1 MYNAYVTIDEYVQM
15 GYNAI
20 QTADLDAYLTKAS
33 RMVDT
38 LTFNRIRFDKLTDFQ
53 KEIIQNVVC
62 EQAEFIYENAEA
74 ISSILSSYSIN
85 SVSMTF
91 GTGFNCTME
100 NGVPIQKTTYAMLQ
114 STGLC
119 WRGAI

>member
-53 KEIIQNVVC
+53 KEVIKTVVC

-91 GTGFNCTME
+91 GTGFNCVVE
-100 NGVPIQKTTYAMLQ
+100 GGVPIQKTTYALLQ
-114 STGLC
+114 QTGLT